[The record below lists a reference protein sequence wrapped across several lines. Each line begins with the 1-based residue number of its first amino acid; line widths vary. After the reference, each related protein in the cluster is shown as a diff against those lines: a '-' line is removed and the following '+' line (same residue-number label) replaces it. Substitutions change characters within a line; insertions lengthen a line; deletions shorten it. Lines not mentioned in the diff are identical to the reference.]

1 MGYLSWQPGIN
12 FSRRSTRTV
21 SDHSVIQEEKSVV
34 LELLGVEKSYPGNPP
49 VGALRGIDL
58 LVRKGELLALVGTS
72 GSGKST
78 MLNVMGALDRPTA
91 GNVFIEGQDLS
102 NLSDRQLSSL
112 RGRRIGFIFQQ
123 FHLIAGMSAVENV
136 STGLLYQGI
145 SRSRRNSDAIA
156 LLHRVGLGDRLGHL
170 PHQLSGGEQQRVA
183 IARALMGEPAIIL
196 ADELTGNLDS
206 KTSEEIIELL
216 HQLNGDGS
224 TIVVV
229 THDGALARSFPGMVT
244 LLDGLVANDSRA
256 A

>member
-1 MGYLSWQPGIN
+1 
-12 FSRRSTRTV
+12 
-21 SDHSVIQEEKSVV
+21 
-34 LELLGVEKSYPGNPP
+34 
-49 VGALRGIDL
+49 
-58 LVRKGELLALVGTS
+58 
-72 GSGKST
+72 
-78 MLNVMGALDRPTA
+78 MGALDRPTA

-145 SRSRRNSDAIA
+145 SRSRRHSDAIA
-156 LLHRVGLGDRLGHL
+156 LLHRVGLGNRLAHL

-229 THDGALARSFPGMVT
+229 THDGALAQSFPGMVT

>member
-1 MGYLSWQPGIN
+1 M
-12 FSRRSTRTV
+12 TR
-21 SDHSVIQEEKSVV
+21 EEQAVV

-49 VGALRGIDL
+49 VRALRGIDL
-58 LVRKGELLALVGTS
+58 LVREGELLALVGTS

-78 MLNVMGALDRPTA
+78 MLNVMGALDQPTA

-145 SRSRRNSDAIA
+145 SRSQRHSSAIA
-156 LLHRVGLGDRLGHL
+156 LLHRVGLGDRLTHL

-196 ADELTGNLDS
+196 ADEPTGNLDS
-206 KTSEEIIELL
+206 ETSEEIIELL
-216 HQLNGDGS
+216 HQLNQDGS

-229 THDGALARSFPGMVT
+229 THDRAITHSFPGMVT

>member
-1 MGYLSWQPGIN
+1 M
-12 FSRRSTRTV
+12 
-21 SDHSVIQEEKSVV
+21 V

-156 LLHRVGLGDRLGHL
+156 LLHHVGLGDRLGHL

-216 HQLNGDGS
+216 HQLNRDGS

>member
-1 MGYLSWQPGIN
+1 M
-12 FSRRSTRTV
+12 
-21 SDHSVIQEEKSVV
+21 IQDEKTVV

-49 VGALRGIDL
+49 VRALGGIDL

-102 NLSDRQLSSL
+102 NLSDRHLSSL

-123 FHLIAGMSAVENV
+123 FHLIAGMSVVENV

-145 SRSRRNSDAIA
+145 SRLRRHSDAIA
-156 LLHRVGLGDRLGHL
+156 LLHRVGLGDRLAHL

-216 HQLNGDGS
+216 HQLNRDGS

-229 THDGALARSFPGMVT
+229 THDEALAHSFPGMVT

>member
-1 MGYLSWQPGIN
+1 
-12 FSRRSTRTV
+12 
-21 SDHSVIQEEKSVV
+21 VIQEEKTVV

-49 VGALRGIDL
+49 VRALRGIDL
-58 LVRKGELLALVGTS
+58 LVHKGELLALVGTS

-78 MLNVMGALDRPTA
+78 MLNVMGALDQPTA

-123 FHLIAGMSAVENV
+123 FHLIAGMSVVENV

-156 LLHRVGLGDRLGHL
+156 LLHRVGLGDRLAHL

-196 ADELTGNLDS
+196 ADEITGNLDS

-216 HQLNGDGS
+216 HQLNRDGS
-224 TIVVV
+224 TIVFV
-229 THDGALARSFPGMVT
+229 THDGAIARSFPGMVT